1 MTVQTSGG
9 HRQIERGHDAVLKPR
24 PHIITANCGVPI
36 NGYFKPVV
44 IIAVEIGS
52 PSVPRANVVFKKPLT
67 VETAD
72 FKFARAVKIEPH
84 LSVLNGNAIL
94 HCRRLMAK
102 GRGCDAFFSRSAGI

>member
-1 MTVQTSGG
+1 MTVQTSGR

-24 PHIITANCGVPI
+24 PHIITAKCGVPI

-52 PSVPRANVVFKKPLT
+52 PSVPRANVIFKESPT

-84 LSVLNGNAIL
+84 LPVLN
-94 HCRRLMAK
+94 
-102 GRGCDAFFSRSAGI
+102 